1 MKVSKILNTNE
12 RLLITGTWYDYVLY
26 RSSGLYI
33 LTQLVIVAS
42 SKMNCPKA
50 MNMFFFLP
58 QIIAQFPYVSWTKM
72 VPNPKKLKNIYIEML
87 VNVINNLQTESLF

>member
-1 MKVSKILNTNE
+1 MRDYWSQVPDTTMSYTGPQGLHFNTTCYRGQLKDE
-12 RLLITGTWYDYVLY
+12 LPESDEYVL
-26 RSSGLYI
+26 
-33 LTQLVIVAS
+33 
-42 SKMNCPKA
+42 
-50 MNMFFFLP
+50 FLP